1 MTVTGLPAAADTA
14 LSTLLSTETLSSW
27 KIDATGQQTVVV
39 LRFTTSGPPYAV
51 NNAQSRY
58 RLKPPSQIRRDSS
71 RLQKHRELMK
81 SSSTYLS
88 SGPHDIR
95 ASNIPCD
102 SGDIPVT
109 SHCMSEPSELPPVTS
124 DPPPSSQCDITL
136 PCKLPPVTSDPPPSL
151 QCEIRDKNKI
161 PTDENDSAVP
171 ETLPPLFEADEDFL
185 GLRAINKQLQQI
197 KDTMQACVETTQG
210 GKTSERGAGICERYG
225 AVDSDVEF
233 LSNQSPSGSQSH
245 TPVTTHACPTTSQ
258 DTKSELQQ
266 DCSHGD
272 RPSLTRPRRKRTTR
286 RT

>member
-14 LSTLLSTETLSSW
+14 LSALLSTENLSSW
-27 KIDATGQQTVVV
+27 KIDSTGQQTVVV
-39 LRFTTSGPPYAV
+39 LRFTKSTPLAD
-51 NNAQSRY
+51 NAQSRY
-58 RLKPPSQIRRDSS
+58 RLKPPSQCKRDAS

-81 SSSTYLS
+81 SNSTYLS
-88 SGPHDIR
+88 SEPH
-95 ASNIPCD
+95 ALNVPSD
-102 SGDIPVT
+102 SADNPVT
-109 SHCMSEPSELPPVTS
+109 SHCMREPVELPPVTS
-124 DPPPSSQCDITL
+124 DPPPSM
-136 PCKLPPVTSDPPPSL
+136 
-151 QCEIRDKNKI
+151 QCEISDKHKI

-197 KDTMQACVETTQG
+197 NATRQAYVETTQG
-210 GKTSERGAGICERYG
+210 GKTSERGAGICERDG

-233 LSNQSPSGSQSH
+233 LTNRSPSGSQSQ
-245 TPVTTHACPTTSQ
+245 TPVTTDPCPTTSQ
-258 DTKSELQQ
+258 DTTSNLQQ